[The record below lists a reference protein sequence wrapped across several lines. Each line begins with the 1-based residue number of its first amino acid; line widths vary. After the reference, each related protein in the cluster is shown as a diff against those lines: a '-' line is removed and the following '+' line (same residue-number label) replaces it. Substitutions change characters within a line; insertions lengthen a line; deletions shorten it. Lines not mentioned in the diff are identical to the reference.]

1 MVFSVGL
8 LVLRASVKS
17 LLNKIPLSRS
27 RSFNVKWNVFFHF
40 LIMALS
46 SGAALFTVPVSVS
59 HIPLDLYG
67 AWLASGNILAWATMI
82 DPGFGLLTQQQV
94 ATTYGAGNLDSVVL
108 NFMVAALLAGICSIL
123 IPWLP
128 QLLSISGPGI
138 FFYHQLQSAC
148 WMATLG
154 LFLTVSS
161 YAVTSCGYAIQGSIT
176 LGIIAVVA
184 HSSAFLVQIAL
195 VIAGYGPM
203 GIAWGSVSRGALL
216 LLGGIGYLAYRSRLL
231 NIPLRLD
238 RDSIRQILRLTPFTL
253 GARVFSTL
261 SQNVS
266 AFLLVRMVSPEA
278 AVILRST
285 QSPFDLAVQFVNR
298 PAAAIAP
305 TLSHMAGAGEL
316 ASKKI
321 QLLRFMTFTVWMTSL
336 AFCGLLSLNRA
347 FVNLWV
353 GSPLYA
359 GWTTNLALA
368 LGLVTLSASAFF
380 SNLTYA
386 LGRFRSTS
394 LILTTQAILSLL
406 AMVVGAH
413 FFGLPGVAGGAALG
427 GFISSLACAVVLF
440 RSAFI
445 DSESWRV
452 LFVEST
458 RCLFSAALAMGFA
471 FLILPLPSSW
481 FAFMLQVLGVTATF
495 GFILALLSVRLRDEI
510 CSFGK
515 VISTY
520 FAGAP

>member
-1 MVFSVGL
+1 
-8 LVLRASVKS
+8 
-17 LLNKIPLSRS
+17 
-27 RSFNVKWNVFFHF
+27 
-40 LIMALS
+40 MALS

-94 ATTYGAGNLDSVVL
+94 AVTYGTGNLDSAGKIITGGVLL

-128 QLLSISGPGI
+128 QLLSLSGPSV

-161 YAVTSCGYAIQGSIT
+161 YAVTSSGYAIQGSIA
-176 LGIIAVVA
+176 LGIIAVIA
-184 HSSAFLVQIAL
+184 HSSAFLVQIVL

-238 RDSIRQILRLTPFTL
+238 RNSIRQILRLTPFTL

-316 ASKKI
+316 SSKRT
-321 QLLRFMTFTVWMTSL
+321 QLLRFMTFSVWMTSL
-336 AFCGLLSLNRA
+336 AFCGLLSLNQA

-353 GSPLYA
+353 GSSLYA

-368 LGLVTLSASAFF
+368 LGLITLSASALF

-386 LGRFRSTS
+386 LGSFLSTS
-394 LILTTQAILSLL
+394 LILAAQSILSLF

-427 GFISSLACAVVLF
+427 GLISSVACAVVLF

-445 DSESWRV
+445 DSESWRA
-452 LFVEST
+452 LFFETV
-458 RCLFSAALAMGFA
+458 RCLLSSAITFA
-471 FLILPLPSSW
+471 FAYWVLTLPGSW
-481 FAFMLQVLGVTATF
+481 VVFLLQALGVATIF
-495 GFILALLSVRLRDEI
+495 FSILALLSGRLRHEAY
-510 CSFGK
+510 SFGK
-515 VISTY
+515 ALRTHLV
-520 FAGAP
+520 GAS

>member
-1 MVFSVGL
+1 
-8 LVLRASVKS
+8 
-17 LLNKIPLSRS
+17 
-27 RSFNVKWNVFFHF
+27 
-40 LIMALS
+40 MALS
-46 SGAALFTVPVSVS
+46 IAASLVTVPVNIS
-59 HIPLDLYG
+59 HIPLDMYG
-67 AWLASGNILAWATMI
+67 AWLATGNILAWATLI
-82 DPGFGLLTQQQV
+82 DPGFGLLTQQQ
-94 ATTYGAGNLDSVVL
+94 AALEYGAGNLGGAGKIITGGVL
-108 NFMVAALLAGICSIL
+108 LNCIMAALLAGICSIL

-128 QLLSISGPGI
+128 ELLNLTGQSN

-148 WMATLG
+148 WVATLG

-161 YAVTSCGYAIQGSIT
+161 YAVSSSGYAIQGSIA
-176 LGIIAVVA
+176 LGIIAVIA
-184 HSSAFLVQIAL
+184 HSSAFFVQIAL
-195 VIAGYGPM
+195 VIWGYGPL

-216 LLGGIGYLAYRSRLL
+216 LLGGIGYLAYRSQTL
-231 NIPLRLD
+231 NIPLRFD

-316 ASKKI
+316 ASKRT
-321 QLLRFMTFTVWMTSL
+321 QLLRFMTFSVWMTSL
-336 AFCGLLSLNRA
+336 AFCGLLSLNQA

-359 GWTTNLALA
+359 GWTTNLALS
-368 LGLVTLSASAFF
+368 LGLVTLSASALF

-386 LGRFRSTS
+386 LGSFRSTS
-394 LILTTQAILSLL
+394 LILAAQAILSLF

-445 DSESWRV
+445 DSKLWRV
-452 LFVEST
+452 LFFEST
-458 RCLFSAALAMGFA
+458 RCFFSAALTIGFA

-481 FAFMLQVLGVTATF
+481 FAFMLQVLGVTA
-495 GFILALLSVRLRDEI
+495 GFLSFLALLSKQLRSEI
-510 CSFGK
+510 CLFGK
-515 VISTY
+515 KIRTY
-520 FAGAP
+520 FVGAS

>member
-1 MVFSVGL
+1 MPLTSR
-8 LVLRASVKS
+8 LRYT
-17 LLNKIPLSRS
+17 
-27 RSFNVKWNVFFHF
+27 FKWNVLFHF
-40 LIMALS
+40 LVMALS
-46 SGAALFTVPVSVS
+46 IGASLFTVPVNIS

-67 AWLASGNILAWATMI
+67 AWLASGNILAWVTMI

-94 ATTYGAGNLDSVVL
+94 ATTYGSGNLDGTGKIITGGVLL
-108 NFMVAALLAGICSIL
+108 NFMMATLLSAICSIL

-128 QLLSISGPGI
+128 ELLNLSGPSNS
-138 FFYHQLQSAC
+138 FYHQLQSAC
-148 WMATLG
+148 WIATLG

-161 YAVTSCGYAIQGSIT
+161 YAVISSGYAIQGSIA
-176 LGIIAVVA
+176 LGIIAVIA
-184 HSSAFLVQIAL
+184 HSIALLVQIVL
-195 VIAGYGPM
+195 VISGYGPM

-216 LLGGIGYLAYRSRLL
+216 LLGGIGYLAYRSQTL
-231 NIPLRLD
+231 NIPLRFD
-238 RDSIRQILRLTPFTL
+238 RDSIRQILRLMPFTL
-253 GARVFSTL
+253 GARVFSTV

-285 QSPFDLAVQFVNR
+285 QSPFDLAIQFVNR

-321 QLLRFMTFTVWMTSL
+321 QLLRFMTFSVWMTSL

-368 LGLVTLSASAFF
+368 LGLVTLSVSALF

-386 LGRFRSTS
+386 LGSFRSTS
-394 LILTTQAILSLL
+394 LILAAQAILSLL

-413 FFGLPGVAGGAALG
+413 FFGLTGVAGGAALG
-427 GFISSLACAVVLF
+427 GLISSLACAVVLF

-452 LFVEST
+452 LFFEST
-458 RCLFSAALAMGFA
+458 RCLFSAALTIGFA

-481 FAFMLQVLGVTATF
+481 FAFMLQVLGVTV
-495 GFILALLSVRLRDEI
+495 GFLSFLALLSKQLRSEI
-510 CSFGK
+510 CLFGK
-515 VISTY
+515 KICTY
-520 FAGAP
+520 FVGAS

>member
-1 MVFSVGL
+1 MPLTSR
-8 LVLRASVKS
+8 LR
-17 LLNKIPLSRS
+17 NT
-27 RSFNVKWNVFFHF
+27 FKWNVLFHF
-40 LIMALS
+40 LVMALS
-46 SGAALFTVPVSVS
+46 IGVSLFTVPVNIS

-94 ATTYGAGNLDSVVL
+94 AAAYGAGNLDGTGKIITGGVLL
-108 NFMVAALLAGICSIL
+108 NFIVATLLAGICSIL

-128 QLLSISGPGI
+128 ELLNLSGQSN

-148 WMATLG
+148 WVATLG

-161 YAVTSCGYAIQGSIT
+161 YAVSSSGYAIQGSIA
-176 LGIIAVVA
+176 LGIIAVFA
-184 HSSAFLVQIAL
+184 HSSAFFVQIAL
-195 VIAGYGPM
+195 VIWGYGPM

-216 LLGGIGYLAYRSRLL
+216 LLGGVGYVAYRSRTL
-231 NIPLRLD
+231 NIPLRFD
-238 RDSIRQILRLTPFTL
+238 RDSIRHILRLMPFTL
-253 GARVFSTL
+253 GARVFSTV
-261 SQNVS
+261 SQNIS

-316 ASKKI
+316 ASKKT
-321 QLLRFMTFTVWMTSL
+321 QLLRFMTFSVWMTSL

-347 FVNLWV
+347 FVDLWV

-359 GWTTNLALA
+359 GWTTNLALGI
-368 LGLVTLSASAFF
+368 GLITLSASALF

-386 LGRFRSTS
+386 LGSFRSTS
-394 LILTTQAILSLL
+394 LILAVQAILSLF
-406 AMVVGAH
+406 AMVIGAH

-427 GFISSLACAVVLF
+427 GFISSLACAAVLF
-440 RSAFI
+440 RNSFI

-452 LFVEST
+452 LFFEST
-458 RCLFSAALAMGFA
+458 RCLFSAGLAIGFA
-471 FLILPLPSSW
+471 CLILPLPSSW
-481 FAFMLQVLGVTATF
+481 FAFMLQVLGLTATF
-495 GFILALLSVRLRDEI
+495 GSILALLSVRLRNEI

-515 VISTY
+515 SIHTY